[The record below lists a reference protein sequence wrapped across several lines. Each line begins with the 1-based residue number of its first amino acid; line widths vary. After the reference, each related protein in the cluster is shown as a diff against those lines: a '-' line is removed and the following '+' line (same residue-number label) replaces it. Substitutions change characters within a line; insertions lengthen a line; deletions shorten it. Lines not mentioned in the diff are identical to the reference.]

1 MILQRTIKVG
11 NLVRHIDVHT
21 CPEHGSVAVKYNNIS
36 RQFTDIA
43 KLDDYLLDIVC
54 RVFSEMNEIENRNT
68 ELNAYLKGLGFVA
81 LSNEVIA

>member
-1 MILQRTIKVG
+1 MYIHAQ
-11 NLVRHIDVHT
+11 
-21 CPEHGSVAVKYNNIS
+21 SMAVKYNNIS